1 MCVVDPSAPCNVAD
15 LVVPDGAAVSTE
27 QCSTSSEVPSGLSC
41 EFGRAGFVCSGAECL
56 AGSWG
61 TGTCVEMPSPP
72 PPPGCMM
79 EDLVLPEEEEMEV
92 LPLLEEEMEVLPL
105 PEDEE
110 MEDRLRA
117 TRP

>member
-1 MCVVDPSAPCNVAD
+1 MP
-15 LVVPDGAAVSTE
+15 TE
-27 QCSTSSEVPSGLSC
+27 LLGKLE
-41 EFGRAGFVCSGAECL
+41 AE
-56 AGSWG
+56 
-61 TGTCVEMPSPP
+61 E
-72 PPPGCMM
+72 

-92 LPLLEEEMEVLPL
+92 LPLLEEEVEVLPL

>member
-1 MCVVDPSAPCNVAD
+1 MEDCLLP
-15 LVVPDGAAVSTE
+15 TE
-27 QCSTSSEVPSGLSC
+27 LLGKLE
-41 EFGRAGFVCSGAECL
+41 AE
-56 AGSWG
+56 
-61 TGTCVEMPSPP
+61 E
-72 PPPGCMM
+72 

-110 MEDRLRA
+110 MEARLRA